1 VEFVRSIDGP
11 MKLLVLASDTHTKMS
26 ITPNTSIMQSFTM
39 AGTESGALVVPG
51 TASLWGRKPTG
62 EQYEGSTT
70 RDEALCK

>member
-1 VEFVRSIDGP
+1 

-51 TASLWGRKPTG
+51 AAGLWGRKHTG

-70 RDEALCK
+70 RRGTLQVTEILCPIFCN